1 MSVTLEKATKYM
13 SSKRM
18 FDKAIMETDNFLNIS
33 LSAKAIYFLLGME
46 ADDEGFVSPTRILR
60 LYGGEKGDLKNLIDT
75 GLIIP
80 FKSGVVVITDWHQ
93 NNWLD
98 IRRIKPTQHQKEKKL
113 LTLNDCRKYVL
124 SQCLADAKPEE
135 SRVEESRVEQI
146 AETAEWDFLKELEK
160 LKNDKRKDLRLIAF
174 YWKTKDW
181 KFENK
186 KQFNS
191 ALKRELRPA
200 KDLVGYTGQQVAK
213 AMKHCEQNYKEWSL
227 ETVHKRINDIIKKQ

>member
-1 MSVTLEKATKYM
+1 MSQ
-13 SSKRM
+13 KRM
-18 FDKAIMETDNFLNIS
+18 FDKAIIETDNFLNIS
-33 LSAKAIYFLLGME
+33 LSAKALYFLLGME
-46 ADDEGFVSPTRILR
+46 ADDEGFVSPARILR

-135 SRVEESRVEQI
+135 RRIEENRGEYI
-146 AETAEWDFLKELEK
+146 AETAEWDFKKYLEEME
-160 LKNDKRKDLRLIAF
+160 NQTRRDLSIIAL
-174 YWKTKDW
+174 YWKFK
-181 KFENK
+181 KFSFTNK
-186 KQFNS
+186 KQ
-191 ALKRELRPA
+191 AEVQLKRSLRAA
-200 KDLVGYTGQQVAK
+200 KDLEPFEDEKIWKTMDWLSKNAKFKWVLESVGKYITEDLK
-213 AMKHCEQNYKEWSL
+213 K
-227 ETVHKRINDIIKKQ
+227 IKN